1 MSAHAGGEVLRASV
15 VHVRQ
20 VEPLR
25 ALREERVCGR
35 SARAAA
41 ADLHDALERCSRQ
54 ACRETVAVPHPVRV
68 VPDETVIVE
77 HHEIHGSQV
86 RGIRVEL
93 IDEVEDELL
102 AGVGDVHRGEAG
114 RLGFGEYRTD
124 VPGRPAELDEVQDA
138 VLVVESHLRWPLLHA
153 SPASGMP

>member
-1 MSAHAGGEVLRASV
+1 MPFE
-15 VHVRQ
+15 
-20 VEPLR
+20 
-25 ALREERVCGR
+25 R
-35 SARAAA
+35 SAYAVAAPA
-41 ADLHDALERCSRQ
+41 PPQPICTTRSNDAPGRPVDEP
-54 ACRETVAVPHPVRV
+54 VAVPHPVRV

-114 RLGFGEYRTD
+114 RLR
-124 VPGRPAELDEVQDA
+124 
-138 VLVVESHLRWPLLHA
+138 LR
-153 SPASGMP
+153 